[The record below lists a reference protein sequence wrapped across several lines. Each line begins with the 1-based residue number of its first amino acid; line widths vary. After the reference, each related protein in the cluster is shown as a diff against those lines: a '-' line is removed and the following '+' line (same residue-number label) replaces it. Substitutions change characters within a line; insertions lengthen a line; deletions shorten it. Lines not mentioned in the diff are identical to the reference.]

1 MSGMRRKDKEITEKA
16 IIEEILRENAVGR
29 LATSV
34 DDQPYVV
41 PINYVYFD
49 GKVFFHSHKDGAKM
63 RNISK
68 NPRVCFEVDSGEIVK
83 GEKPCD
89 FTWKYMSVIIRGKAS
104 LISDPGRRLM
114 VLKRLSDKYAPG
126 KGRLL
131 TEEDMDKNPQLALVE
146 INVEAMTG
154 KKSPVKPRVG

>member
-16 IIEEILRENAVGR
+16 VIEEILRENDVGR

-34 DDQPYVV
+34 DDQPYVI

-83 GEKPCD
+83 SEKPCD
-89 FTWKYMSVIIRGKAS
+89 YAWKYLSVIVRGKAS

-114 VLKRLSDKYAPG
+114 VLKRLSDKYARG
-126 KGRLL
+126 KGKML
-131 TEEDMDKNPQLALVE
+131 TAEDLEKNPQLVLVE
-146 INVEAMTG
+146 INVDEMTG
-154 KKSPVKPRVG
+154 KKSPVQPPTG